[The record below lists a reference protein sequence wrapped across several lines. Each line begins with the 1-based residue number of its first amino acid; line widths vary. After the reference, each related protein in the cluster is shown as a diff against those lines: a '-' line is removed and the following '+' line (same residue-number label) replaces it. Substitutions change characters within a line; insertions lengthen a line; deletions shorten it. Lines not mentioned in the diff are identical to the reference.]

1 MPCIV
6 SIKDLNVYDR
16 LLLLWNNTL
25 HLTWIQKLTE
35 LLNITSAICID
46 TVFLLVII
54 CNNWCLELYLLL
66 FSGSFVILLLLPFL
80 VLSISVCGFWFNRS
94 HICWCDVNNYIKNK
108 LSYSYALWILA
119 LFMQTKYLDRF
130 FRAAKS
136 SLSLLYIYQSNDVII
151 LLAILKKKFLTCN
164 KSLYSITLLIVVSNF
179 LYCLYLMLQLFYRV
193 LNLWYVYCSISS
205 NNQLIR

>member
-1 MPCIV
+1 M
-6 SIKDLNVYDR
+6 YDR

-35 LLNITSAICID
+35 LLNITSAICIN

-66 FSGSFVILLLLPFL
+66 FSGSFVILLLLLFL
-80 VLSISVCGFWFNRS
+80 VLSISVCGFRFNRS
-94 HICWCDVNNYIKNK
+94 HTCWCDVNNYIKNK

-151 LLAILKKKFLTCN
+151 LLAILKKNFLTCN

-179 LYCLYLMLQLFYRV
+179 LYCLYLMLQLFHRV
-193 LNLWYVYCSISS
+193 LNLWYVCCSISS

>member
-1 MPCIV
+1 M
-6 SIKDLNVYDR
+6 YDR

-35 LLNITSAICID
+35 LLNITSAICIN

-80 VLSISVCGFWFNRS
+80 VLSISVCGFLFNRS
-94 HICWCDVNNYIKNK
+94 HTCWCDVNNYIKNK

-130 FRAAKS
+130 CRAVKS
-136 SLSLLYIYQSNDVII
+136 SLSLLYIYQRNDVII
-151 LLAILKKKFLTCN
+151 LLAILKKKLPFLQQVFVF
-164 KSLYSITLLIVVSNF
+164 YSSSS
-179 LYCLYLMLQLFYRV
+179 CCLQLFILSLSHASTLSQSPQSV
-193 LNLWYVYCSISS
+193 
-205 NNQLIR
+205 IRLL

>member
-35 LLNITSAICID
+35 LLNITSAICIN

-66 FSGSFVILLLLPFL
+66 FSGSFVILLLLLFL

-94 HICWCDVNNYIKNK
+94 HTCWCDVNNYIKNK

-130 FRAAKS
+130 CCAVKS
-136 SLSLLYIYQSNDVII
+136 SLSLLYIYQSNYVIM
-151 LLAILKKKFLTCN
+151 LLAILKKKLPFLQQVFVFYN
-164 KSLYSITLLIVVSNF
+164 SS
-179 LYCLYLMLQLFYRV
+179 YCCLQLFILSLSHASTLSQSPQSV
-193 LNLWYVYCSISS
+193 
-205 NNQLIR
+205 IRLL